1 MPVYRG
7 NVGNLLQH
15 WVLCEILQHLQN
27 HAEHLTFIDAYSMA
41 PFATERPRIDET
53 ADLFDYVREHLAEGE
68 SLYEKAWHEL
78 QMAHATSI
86 GYPNSVN
93 FLVAAWRKQYS
104 LLLCEI
110 DTATVHELRD
120 WTDGLTGAE
129 RCVSK
134 EVFAG
139 NWRTRF
145 NEGLPLSGDALLF
158 SFDPYMV
165 SRRRAVN
172 NPVAANVYPEDLDC
186 LPGFVDAVP
195 DPLLMQI
202 STYSANDGSSQEAV
216 IDVVNSSIAASGLE
230 IVAVVRPL
238 KKDLRDRNGQM
249 MSLVLA
255 RNAPWANSLSLLE
268 DRFHRWQRGLAQRM
282 SYKERG
288 LLL

>member
-1 MPVYRG
+1 MPIYRG

-15 WVLCEILQHLQN
+15 WVLCEILQDLQH

-53 ADLFDYVREHLAEGE
+53 ADLFDYVREHLADGE
-68 SLYEKAWHEL
+68 SPYEKAWHEL
-78 QMAHATSI
+78 QLAHSRSI
-86 GYPNSVN
+86 GYPNSAN
-93 FLVAAWRKQYS
+93 FLVAAWLKQYS
-104 LLLCEI
+104 LLLCET
-110 DTATVHELRD
+110 DTATVHELRE
-120 WTDGLTGAE
+120 WTDGLTDAK

-139 NWRTRF
+139 DWRKRF
-145 NEGLPLSGDALLF
+145 SESLPASGDALLF

-165 SRRRAVN
+165 SRRRAAN
-172 NPVAANVYPEDLDC
+172 NPGAANVYPEDLDC
-186 LPGFVDAVP
+186 LPGVVDALP

-202 STYSANDGSSQEAV
+202 STYSANDGNSQEAV
-216 IDVVNSSIAASGLE
+216 IDVVRSSLAGSGLE

-255 RNAPWANSLSLLE
+255 RNAPWAKSLAFLE
-268 DRFHRWQRGLAQRM
+268 GRFQRWQRGLAQRM
-282 SYKERG
+282 S
-288 LLL
+288 